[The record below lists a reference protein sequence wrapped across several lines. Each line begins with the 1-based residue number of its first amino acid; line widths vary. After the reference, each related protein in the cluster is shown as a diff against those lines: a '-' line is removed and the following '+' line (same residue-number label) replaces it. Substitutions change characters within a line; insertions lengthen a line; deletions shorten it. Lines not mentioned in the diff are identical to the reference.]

1 MPNLDLWI
9 NQQNNNNE
17 DITTTISNFENC
29 LLSIRDQYQKIRL
42 NSDHPISTER
52 YKKIIEMI
60 DHTLEKYKE
69 AVNNENNIQQQQQQQ
84 QQQQP
89 QQQQQ
94 QQQQQNEYEE
104 EEKELLIIINNIF
117 NELDKK
123 RKFAINKNDKDLRD
137 QIESYRLEET
147 TLDYILYIILEFAGK
162 LI

>member
-9 NQQNNNNE
+9 SNNE
-17 DITTTISNFENC
+17 DTTTISNFENC

-42 NSDHPISTER
+42 NSTHPISNER
-52 YKKIIEMI
+52 YEKIIKMI
-60 DHTLEKYKE
+60 NYTLEKYKD
-69 AVNNENNIQQQQQQQ
+69 AVNKENNNQQQQ

-89 QQQQQ
+89 
-94 QQQQQNEYEE
+94 NEFEE
-104 EEKELLIIINNIF
+104 EEKELLIIINNIS

-123 RKFAINKNDKDLRD
+123 RKNAINKNDKDLRD
-137 QIESYRLEET
+137 KVEMYRLEET

>member
-9 NQQNNNNE
+9 NQNSNNE
-17 DITTTISNFENC
+17 DTTTISNFENC
-29 LLSIRDQYQKIRL
+29 LLSIRGQYQKIRL
-42 NSDHPISTER
+42 NSDHPISNER
-52 YKKIIEMI
+52 YEKIIEMI
-60 DHTLEKYKE
+60 DHTLKIYKE
-69 AVNNENNIQQQQQQQ
+69 AVNNKNNI
-84 QQQQP
+84 
-89 QQQQQ
+89 
-94 QQQQQNEYEE
+94 QQQQNEYEE

-123 RKFAINKNDKDLRD
+123 RKITINKNDKDLLRD

>member
-9 NQQNNNNE
+9 NQNSNNE
-17 DITTTISNFENC
+17 DTTTISNFENC

-42 NSDHPISTER
+42 NSYHLISNER
-52 YKKIIEMI
+52 YEKIIEI
-60 DHTLEKYKE
+60 INHTLEKYKE
-69 AVNNENNIQQQQQQQ
+69 AVNNENNI
-84 QQQQP
+84 
-89 QQQQQ
+89 

-123 RKFAINKNDKDLRD
+123 RKITINKNDKDLLRD

-147 TLDYILYIILEFAGK
+147 TLDYILYIILDFAGK

>member
-9 NQQNNNNE
+9 NQNSNN
-17 DITTTISNFENC
+17 TTTISNFENC
-29 LLSIRDQYQKIRL
+29 LLSIRDQYQKNKL
-42 NSDHPISTER
+42 NSDHPISNDR
-52 YKKIIEMI
+52 YEKIIEMI
-60 DHTLEKYKE
+60 DHTLKKYKE
-69 AVNNENNIQQQQQQQ
+69 VVNNKNNI
-84 QQQQP
+84 
-89 QQQQQ
+89 

-104 EEKELLIIINNIF
+104 EEKELLIIIDNIS

-123 RKFAINKNDKDLRD
+123 RKITINKKDKNLRD

>member
-9 NQQNNNNE
+9 NQNSNNE
-17 DITTTISNFENC
+17 DTTRISNFENC

-42 NSDHPISTER
+42 NSDHPISNER
-52 YKKIIEMI
+52 YEKIIEMI
-60 DHTLEKYKE
+60 DHALKKYKE
-69 AVNNENNIQQQQQQQ
+69 AVNNKNNIQQQR
-84 QQQQP
+84 
-89 QQQQQ
+89 
-94 QQQQQNEYEE
+94 NEYEG

-123 RKFAINKNDKDLRD
+123 RKITINKNDKDLLRD
-137 QIESYRLEET
+137 QIESYRLKET

>member
-29 LLSIRDQYQKIRL
+29 LLSIRDQYQKIRV
-42 NSDHPISTER
+42 NSDHPTSNNER
-52 YKKIIEMI
+52 YEKIIEMI
-60 DHTLEKYKE
+60 DHTLKKYKE
-69 AVNNENNIQQQQQQQ
+69 AVNNENNI
-84 QQQQP
+84 P
-89 QQQQQ
+89 Q

-117 NELDKK
+117 NELDRK
-123 RKFAINKNDKDLRD
+123 RKIAINKNDKDLRD
-137 QIESYRLEET
+137 QMESYRLEET

>member
-9 NQQNNNNE
+9 NQNSNNE
-17 DITTTISNFENC
+17 DTTTISNFEHC

-42 NSDHPISTER
+42 NLDHPISNER
-52 YKKIIEMI
+52 YEKIIEMI
-60 DHTLEKYKE
+60 DHILKKYKE
-69 AVNNENNIQQQQQQQ
+69 AVNNKNNI
-84 QQQQP
+84 
-89 QQQQQ
+89 
-94 QQQQQNEYEE
+94 QQQQNEYEE

-123 RKFAINKNDKDLRD
+123 RKITINKNDKDLLRD

-147 TLDYILYIILEFAGK
+147 TLDYILYIILDFAGK

>member
-9 NQQNNNNE
+9 NQQNNNKE
-17 DITTTISNFENC
+17 DTTNTISNFGNC

-42 NSDHPISTER
+42 NSDHPISNER
-52 YKKIIEMI
+52 YEKIIEMI

-69 AVNNENNIQQQQQQQ
+69 AVNNENNI
-84 QQQQP
+84 
-89 QQQQQ
+89 
-94 QQQQQNEYEE
+94 QQQQNEYEE

-123 RKFAINKNDKDLRD
+123 RKITINKNDKDLLRD

>member
-9 NQQNNNNE
+9 NQNSNNE
-17 DITTTISNFENC
+17 DTTTISNFENC

-42 NSDHPISTER
+42 NSDHPISNEL
-52 YKKIIEMI
+52 YEKIIEMI
-60 DHTLEKYKE
+60 DHTLKKYKE
-69 AVNNENNIQQQQQQQ
+69 AVNNKNNIQQQH
-84 QQQQP
+84 
-89 QQQQQ
+89 
-94 QQQQQNEYEE
+94 NEYEE

-123 RKFAINKNDKDLRD
+123 RKIAINKNDKDLLRD
-137 QIESYRLEET
+137 QIESYRLKET

>member
-1 MPNLDLWI
+1 MPNLDSWI

-17 DITTTISNFENC
+17 DTTTTTISNFENC

-42 NSDHPISTER
+42 NSDHPISNER
-52 YKKIIEMI
+52 YEKIIEMI

-84 QQQQP
+84 QQ
-89 QQQQQ
+89 
-94 QQQQQNEYEE
+94 NEYEV

-123 RKFAINKNDKDLRD
+123 RKIAINKNDKDLLRD

>member
-9 NQQNNNNE
+9 NQNSNNE
-17 DITTTISNFENC
+17 DTTTISNFENC
-29 LLSIRDQYQKIRL
+29 LLSIRIQYQKIRL
-42 NSDHPISTER
+42 NSDHPISNER
-52 YKKIIEMI
+52 YEKIIEMI

-69 AVNNENNIQQQQQQQ
+69 AVNNENNI
-84 QQQQP
+84 
-89 QQQQQ
+89 

-123 RKFAINKNDKDLRD
+123 RKITINKNDKDLLRD